1 MTKHP
6 PDKRRFGRRVVLI
19 LSLVAV
25 VAFLWA
31 YSRSRPLRSFPPY
44 NNREAEERIRQEW
57 ERLGTDGLRAKL
69 EAMAAR
75 RARLDEAAEKERK
88 QEQLRRQET
97 YFVAL
102 LALIAIGAAL
112 RLYRRW
118 VGRHRAAS
126 DDRSAAD

>member
-1 MTKHP
+1 M
-6 PDKRRFGRRVVLI
+6 RRRVAYGAMI
-19 LSLVAV
+19 LAV
-25 VAFLWA
+25 IATGAFLWI
-31 YSRSRPLRSFPPY
+31 YREPGPLPSPLRADDRPFEDY
-44 NNREAEERIRQEW
+44 DRTLREW
-57 ERLGTDGLRAKL
+57 KRLGTDGLRAKL

-75 RARLDEAAEKERK
+75 RARLDEVAERARK

-102 LALIAIGAAL
+102 LALVAIVAAL